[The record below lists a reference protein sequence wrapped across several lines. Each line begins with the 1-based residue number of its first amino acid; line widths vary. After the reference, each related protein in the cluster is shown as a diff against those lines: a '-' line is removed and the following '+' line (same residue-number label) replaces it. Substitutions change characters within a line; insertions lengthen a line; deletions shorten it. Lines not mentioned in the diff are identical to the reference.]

1 MKISDI
7 IEARVKPDEDFLSQV
22 EEIIDDSLEEYQ
34 EFLDNNGDVDDIN
47 ELEEILNSNN
57 YDELPIEFITDDTPR
72 KDPDEW
78 ISAAA
83 DWTPDEGKHVRVF
96 LHSQNLEGV
105 YGPKTFKDV
114 LMKMLA
120 HETIHWRQYDR
131 MGGDVLD
138 GYQSGYMKGV
148 KKKEQGGSNRDLMRM
163 YLRDPHELMAYASDL
178 ATEMGNLDNPQQALR
193 NPEQFIKELPVYNFF
208 RNIFPKDAKQIKQ
221 LMKYTADYFG
231 AKNETIK

>member
-22 EEIIDDSLEEYQ
+22 EGIIDDSLEEYQ
-34 EFLDNNGDVDDIN
+34 EFLDGNGDVDDIN

-57 YDELPIEFITDDTPR
+57 YDELPIEFIADDQPR
-72 KDPDEW
+72 NDPDEW
-78 ISAAA
+78 VSAVA
-83 DWTPDEGKHVRVF
+83 DWTPDEGKSIRVF
-96 LHSQNLEGV
+96 LHSKNLEGV
-105 YGPKTFKDV
+105 YGPKTFKGV

-120 HETIHWRQYDR
+120 HETIHWGQYDR

-148 KKKEQGGSNRDLMRM
+148 KKKEQGGSNRDLIRM

-178 ATEMGNLDNPQQALR
+178 ATEMGNLDNPQRALR
-193 NPEQFIKELPVYNFF
+193 NPEQYIKELPVYKFF